1 MNKNVKKILG
11 LGILIAIIISIFFI
25 LNNNQNKLNAEE
37 RKWVSENEQIVQN
50 VHLINDANIFG
61 NLGQGVYYNFIQS
74 LANEYGIK
82 INPVTMKRDEV
93 EDSLAFMVGDTLK
106 ENSFVF
112 YEDFYVLVGKIEENI
127 TSFSEIKNRKI
138 GVLNN
143 SKNIIENYLG
153 SNSNTFIAYNTL
165 EEMQTQL
172 ESGEINNIIIPR
184 IENIDRILSK
194 KYWISYHF
202 SDLKRYYY
210 VHDSKNTTFF
220 HIIEKYYNLWKK
232 ELTKEIQEQERKLF
246 LENLNISV
254 ASLGELQKKTLNFA
268 YKNHVP
274 YTVDGNTTFGGILSE
289 IMDSFA
295 GFAGVDIYY
304 KEYKSDKKI
313 IRDLNDNKIDLYFN
327 YGTSIS
333 TGATINTGIP
343 IKFNIYAHESNPI
356 VINSLSTLKNYI
368 IYVEENTTLHQ
379 KLIGIEGLQ
388 VKTYKKDKLNTVLKD
403 KSNLIAM
410 DSLKGEYLR
419 RTDLEKYSSRFQLN
433 LNNTYSIRSLGNE
446 TLNTL
451 LLRYFNYFDQNTLI
465 NKGNFL
471 ASLAE
476 TKGSFINSLAKYALY
491 MIILTVIILGLIYRS
506 SKRVRMQKKLKKEDK
521 IKLMDQLTSLKNRNY
536 LNESLPNWNKNTIY
550 PQSVIIID
558 LNKIQNINDT
568 LGYEEGDRQIKG
580 AANILIR
587 SQLENTDIIR
597 TNGNEFMIYLVG
609 YSQKQ
614 ITSYIHK
621 LNKEFK
627 SLPYEYGACITYS
640 MILDDLKSIEDAIN
654 ECIEDIKKQKE
665 NKKEEEK

>member
-232 ELTKEIQEQERKLF
+232 ELTK
-246 LENLNISV
+246 
-254 ASLGELQKKTLNFA
+254 
-268 YKNHVP
+268 
-274 YTVDGNTTFGGILSE
+274 
-289 IMDSFA
+289 
-295 GFAGVDIYY
+295 
-304 KEYKSDKKI
+304 
-313 IRDLNDNKIDLYFN
+313 
-327 YGTSIS
+327 
-333 TGATINTGIP
+333 
-343 IKFNIYAHESNPI
+343 
-356 VINSLSTLKNYI
+356 
-368 IYVEENTTLHQ
+368 
-379 KLIGIEGLQ
+379 
-388 VKTYKKDKLNTVLKD
+388 
-403 KSNLIAM
+403 
-410 DSLKGEYLR
+410 
-419 RTDLEKYSSRFQLN
+419 
-433 LNNTYSIRSLGNE
+433 
-446 TLNTL
+446 
-451 LLRYFNYFDQNTLI
+451 
-465 NKGNFL
+465 
-471 ASLAE
+471 
-476 TKGSFINSLAKYALY
+476 
-491 MIILTVIILGLIYRS
+491 
-506 SKRVRMQKKLKKEDK
+506 
-521 IKLMDQLTSLKNRNY
+521 
-536 LNESLPNWNKNTIY
+536 
-550 PQSVIIID
+550 
-558 LNKIQNINDT
+558 
-568 LGYEEGDRQIKG
+568 
-580 AANILIR
+580 
-587 SQLENTDIIR
+587 
-597 TNGNEFMIYLVG
+597 
-609 YSQKQ
+609 
-614 ITSYIHK
+614 
-621 LNKEFK
+621 
-627 SLPYEYGACITYS
+627 
-640 MILDDLKSIEDAIN
+640 
-654 ECIEDIKKQKE
+654 
-665 NKKEEEK
+665 

>member
-476 TKGSFINSLAKYALY
+476 TKGSFLNS
-491 MIILTVIILGLIYRS
+491 
-506 SKRVRMQKKLKKEDK
+506 
-521 IKLMDQLTSLKNRNY
+521 
-536 LNESLPNWNKNTIY
+536 
-550 PQSVIIID
+550 
-558 LNKIQNINDT
+558 
-568 LGYEEGDRQIKG
+568 
-580 AANILIR
+580 
-587 SQLENTDIIR
+587 
-597 TNGNEFMIYLVG
+597 
-609 YSQKQ
+609 
-614 ITSYIHK
+614 
-621 LNKEFK
+621 
-627 SLPYEYGACITYS
+627 
-640 MILDDLKSIEDAIN
+640 
-654 ECIEDIKKQKE
+654 
-665 NKKEEEK
+665 